1 MRKVVPVLVAVGL
14 IILIAVG
21 FVGFQ
26 VLDRYMPTK
35 ERADLAEVYDVSG
48 DETAILY
55 NYERQEQT
63 GIYENGQTYLPVSW
77 VNDHINERFYW
88 DSTED
93 LLVYAL
99 PDQIVYAD
107 AETKGS
113 NGAPLLLVKDEEVYL
128 TLGLIA
134 NYTDVQIQTFD
145 SGDGRRVL
153 INDWGT
159 RNIARVKK
167 AGSLRVKGGVKSKI
181 LTDLAK
187 DDTVTV
193 LDTMEK
199 WSKVASSNGNIGY
212 VENKRLAAAESQKFS
227 GNFTAPVY
235 KNTSMSGKIVLGW
248 HQVTSQ
254 DGNNTFDSI
263 VAKTKGMNVISP
275 TWFSLTDNNGNYK
288 SLASKDYVAK
298 AHAKGLQVWALIDN
312 FSADVQTE
320 TLLASTST
328 RRKLIDSLIADV
340 GKYDLDGLN
349 LDFESLKKEAGV
361 HYIEFIRELSVK
373 CRQNGLVL
381 SVDNYVPKSFNTQY
395 DRKEQGIVADYVV
408 IMGYDEYYAGSPEA
422 GPVSS
427 YNYVKEGI
435 TETLKEVPAEKVISG
450 IPFFTRL
457 WKETPKTEEELKS
470 DKGTDAEQY
479 STTVESDAY
488 GMDNAQAIV
497 KQAGVDTTWDKKAGQ
512 NYATWEADGSKYEIW
527 MEDSKS
533 IEAKLK
539 LMKKYKLAGTAEW
552 SLGQESSDIWNLIQK
567 YVN

>member
-107 AETKGS
+107 AETKGA
-113 NGAPLLLVKDEEVYL
+113 NGAPLLLVKDDEVYL

-181 LTDLAK
+181 LTDLAE

-199 WSKVASSNGNIGY
+199 WSKVASSDGNIGY

-235 KNTSMSGKIVLGW
+235 ENTSMSGKIVLGW

-275 TWFSLTDNNGNYK
+275 TWFSLTDNNGNYR
-288 SLASKDYVAK
+288 SLASKDYVVK

-320 TLLASTST
+320 TLLASTAT
-328 RRKLIDSLIADV
+328 RRRLIDSLIADAE
-340 GKYDLDGLN
+340 KYDLDGLN
-349 LDFESLKKEAGV
+349 LDFESLKTEAGV
-361 HYIEFIRELSVK
+361 HYIEFIRELSIP
-373 CRQNGLVL
+373 CRQKGIVL
-381 SVDNYVPKSFNTQY
+381 SVDNYVPARYNSFYNL
-395 DRKEQGIVADYVV
+395 KEQGIVADYV
-408 IMGYDEYYAGSPEA
+408 IMMGYDEHFAGGEPGS
-422 GPVSS
+422 VSS
-427 YNYVKEGI
+427 ISYVKNG
-435 TETLKEVPAEKVISG
+435 ISG
-450 IPFFTRL
+450 MLEDVPKEKLINAVPFYTRL
-457 WKETPKTEEELKS
+457 WIEAGDGSITSKAMGIADAKKWADNNQVELTWQADTAQCYGEKQTNDGAWFLWMEEERSLKEKMNVVRQN
-470 DKGTDAEQY
+470 DL
-479 STTVESDAY
+479 
-488 GMDNAQAIV
+488 
-497 KQAGVDTTWDKKAGQ
+497 AGVACWKLGF
-512 NYATWEADGSKYEIW
+512 
-527 MEDSKS
+527 EDSAAWDS
-533 IEAKLK
+533 I
-539 LMKKYKLAGTAEW
+539 
-552 SLGQESSDIWNLIQK
+552 QWN
-567 YVN
+567 

>member
-1 MRKVVPVLVAVGL
+1 MRKIVPVLVAVGL
-14 IILIAVG
+14 IILIAAG

-48 DETAILY
+48 DETAVFY

-77 VNDHINERFYW
+77 VNDHINGRFYW
-88 DSTED
+88 DSTEN

-113 NGAPLLLVKDEEVYL
+113 NGAPLLLVKDDEVYL

-145 SGDGRRVL
+145 SGEGRRVL

-167 AGSLRVKGGVKSKI
+167 NGSLRVKGGVKSKI

-199 WSKVASSNGNIGY
+199 WSKIVSSDGNIGY

-235 KNTSMSGKIVLGW
+235 KNTRMSGKIVLGW

-288 SLASKDYVAK
+288 SLASKDYVTK

-328 RRKLIDSLIADV
+328 RRKLIDSLIADAE
-340 GKYDLDGLN
+340 KYDLDGLN
-349 LDFESLKKEAGV
+349 LDFESLKTEAGV
-361 HYIEFIRELSVK
+361 HYIEFIRELSIP
-373 CRQNGLVL
+373 CRQKGIVL
-381 SVDNYVPKSFNTQY
+381 SVDNYVPARYNSFYNL
-395 DRKEQGIVADYVV
+395 KEQGIVADYV
-408 IMGYDEYYAGSPEA
+408 IMMGYDEHFAGGEPGS
-422 GPVSS
+422 VSS
-427 YNYVKEGI
+427 ISYVKNG
-435 TETLKEVPAEKVISG
+435 ISG
-450 IPFFTRL
+450 MLEDVPKEKLINAVPFYTRL
-457 WKETPKTEEELKS
+457 WIEAGDGSITSKAMGIADAKKWVDNNQVELTWQADTAQYYGEKQTNDGAQFLWMEEERSLKEKMNVVRQN
-470 DKGTDAEQY
+470 DL
-479 STTVESDAY
+479 
-488 GMDNAQAIV
+488 
-497 KQAGVDTTWDKKAGQ
+497 AGVACWKLGF
-512 NYATWEADGSKYEIW
+512 
-527 MEDSKS
+527 EDSAAWDS
-533 IEAKLK
+533 I
-539 LMKKYKLAGTAEW
+539 
-552 SLGQESSDIWNLIQK
+552 QWN
-567 YVN
+567 